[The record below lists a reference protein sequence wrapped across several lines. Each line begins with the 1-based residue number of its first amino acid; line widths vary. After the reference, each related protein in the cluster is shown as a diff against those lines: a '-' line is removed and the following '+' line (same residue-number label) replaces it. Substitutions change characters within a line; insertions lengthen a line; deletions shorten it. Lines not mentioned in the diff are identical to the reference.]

1 MNIYSRFITHKVI
14 YFMPS
19 FVGILMTAHEK
30 FKNSVSQNVRILHS
44 ETMVSETVTSPA
56 GKGNQHLHKEWNNDG

>member
-1 MNIYSRFITHKVI
+1 
-14 YFMPS
+14 MPS